1 MEDRGTKDDVGGD
14 VLVDDRETKD
24 DERGGRCGRQRDK
37 GRQKVGKG
45 EGGVVVKD
53 KETKD
58 DVHVCGRCGG
68 RQRDKER
75 RKLEY
80 KETKDDERVYGRGL
94 EFVVGYK
101 G

>member
-1 MEDRGTKDDVGGD
+1 MGTFWWTT
-14 VLVDDRETKD
+14 E
-24 DERGGRCGRQRDK
+24 RQRTTK
-37 GRQKVGKG
+37 GGSLWKTRRQRTTTGGEGVG
-45 EGGVVVKD
+45 GGVVVED

-68 RQRDKER
+68 RQIDKER
-75 RKLEY
+75 RKVEH
-80 KETKDDERVYGRGL
+80 KETKDDERVCGRGL